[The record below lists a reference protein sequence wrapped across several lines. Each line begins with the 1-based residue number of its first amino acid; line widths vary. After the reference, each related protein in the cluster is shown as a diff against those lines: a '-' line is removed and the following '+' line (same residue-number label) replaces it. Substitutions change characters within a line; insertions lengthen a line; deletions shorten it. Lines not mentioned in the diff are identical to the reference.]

1 MIAEL
6 TNHLWQS
13 TLFAVAA
20 GLLTLAFRKNR
31 AQVRYWLWFSASIK
45 FFVPFSPLLS
55 LGSELETWAPA
66 AKKIASETASF
77 TIVQVAQP
85 FPDAASFVSSVPAG
99 TNWTL
104 LAILAVWLC
113 GFAAIALTLFRAWL
127 SVRAAVRSSSPL
139 AIAAPVDVRSSPGLL
154 EPGVVGLFRP
164 VLLLPAGIVERLT
177 PSELEA
183 VLAHELC
190 HIRRRDNLTSAIHMI
205 VEAVF
210 WFHPLVWWIGARLVE
225 ERELACDEEVLRL
238 GSEPRVY
245 AEGIL
250 NVCKL
255 YVESP
260 LRCVSGVTGS
270 NLKRRVRTILTGR
283 VPSGLNL
290 AKKLTLATAAA
301 TALAV
306 PVVVGLA
313 NAPLRAQS
321 GPAATAR
328 FEVASIKPCGG
339 GGPGTK
345 MGLGGGFPNV
355 SPGRLNTA
363 CALLA
368 APYPMAGL
376 IQRAYGRLGMGVPL
390 TPGSALPV
398 SGGPKWIYS
407 DSYVINAK
415 APDRTSE
422 KTMEGPMLQA
432 LLEDRFKLKVHR
444 ETRQL
449 PVYALTVGKGGSKL
463 QRAVEGSCVTPD
475 YSIRPMPPLAPG
487 KRYCLDMVG
496 GRNGPNTT
504 LKEDASTIDYI
515 CKLLGLMLDRPVIDK
530 TGIPGKYRVYL
541 EFAVDQT
548 TPGALEFT
556 APPSDEP
563 PAPSIFTVVEQQLGL
578 KLEATKGPREFL
590 VIDRVE
596 RPSEN

>member
-20 GLLTLAFRKNR
+20 GLLTVGFRKNR

-45 FFVPFSPLLS
+45 FFVPFSLLLS
-55 LGSELETWAPA
+55 LGSQLESWAPA
-66 AKKIASETASF
+66 AKKIATETVSF
-77 TIVQVAQP
+77 TVVQIAQP
-85 FPDAASFVSSVPAG
+85 FPDAASVVPSISAG
-99 TNWTL
+99 TDWTL
-104 LAILAVWLC
+104 IAILTVWLC
-113 GFAAIALTLFRAWL
+113 GFAAIAFTLLRSWL
-127 SVRAAVRSSSPL
+127 SVRAAVRSSFPL
-139 AIAAPVDVRSSPGLL
+139 QIAAPVEVRSSPGLL
-154 EPGVVGLFRP
+154 EPGIVGLFHP
-164 VLLLPAGIVERLT
+164 ILLLPAGIAERLT
-177 PSELEA
+177 PSQLEA

-190 HIRRRDNLTSAIHMI
+190 HVRRRDNLTSAIHMI

-225 ERELACDEEVLRL
+225 ERELACDEDVLRL

-283 VPSGLNL
+283 VPSGLNF
-290 AKKLTLATAAA
+290 AKKLVLATAVLV
-301 TALAV
+301 ALAA
-306 PVVVGLA
+306 PVIVGLV
-313 NAPLRAQS
+313 NAPLQAQS
-321 GPAATAR
+321 EPAGTAK

-339 GGPGTK
+339 GGPGT
-345 MGLGGGFPNV
+345 GRGRGTAGGFPNV
-355 SPGRLNTA
+355 SPGRLSTG
-363 CALLA
+363 CAVLA
-368 APYPMAGL
+368 AAYPMAGL
-376 IQRAYGRLGMGVPL
+376 IQRAYGRLWLGRL
-390 TPGSALPV
+390 ALGSALPV
-398 SGGPKWIYS
+398 SGGPKWVYS

-415 APDRTSE
+415 APDQASE

-432 LLEDRFKLKVHR
+432 LLEDRFKLKVHP
-444 ETRQL
+444 ETRQV
-449 PVYALTVGKGGSKL
+449 PVYALTVAKGGPRL
-463 QRAVEGSCVTPD
+463 QAADKSCVPL
-475 YSIRPMPPLAPG
+475 SLPMSPLAPG
-487 KRYCLDMVG
+487 KRYCDDLVG
-496 GRNGPNTT
+496 ARKGPNTT
-504 LKEDASTIDYI
+504 LKADASTLDYV

-530 TGIPGKYRVYL
+530 TGIPGKFSVYL
-541 EFAVDQT
+541 EFAVDQA
-548 TPGALEFT
+548 TPGALEFK
-556 APPSDEP
+556 APPSDDL

-578 KLEATKGPREFL
+578 KLEATKGSREFL

>member
-20 GLLTLAFRKNR
+20 GLLTVGFRKNR
-31 AQVRYWLWFSASIK
+31 AQVRYWLWFSASFK
-45 FFVPFSPLLS
+45 FFVPFSLLLS
-55 LGSELETWAPA
+55 LGGELETWAPA
-66 AKKIASETASF
+66 AKKIATETVSF
-77 TIVQVAQP
+77 TVAQVAQS
-85 FPDAASFVSSVPAG
+85 FPDAASVVPSISAG
-99 TNWTL
+99 ANWTL
-104 LAILAVWLC
+104 IAIVAAWLC
-113 GFAAIALTLFRAWL
+113 GFAAIAFTLFRGWL

-139 AIAAPVDVRSSPGLL
+139 QIAAPVEVRISPGLL
-154 EPGVVGLFRP
+154 EPGIVGLFRP
-164 VLLLPAGIVERLT
+164 TLLLPAGIVERLT
-177 PSELEA
+177 PSQLDA

-238 GSEPRVY
+238 GSEPRDY

-290 AKKLTLATAAA
+290 AKKLALATAAA
-301 TALAV
+301 VAFAA
-306 PVVVGLA
+306 PVTVGLL

-321 GPAATAR
+321 EPAATAR

-339 GGPGTK
+339 GGRSDAK
-345 MGLGGGFPNV
+345 MGPPGGFPSM
-355 SPGRLNTA
+355 SPGRLNTG
-363 CALLA
+363 CAALA
-368 APYPMAGL
+368 AAYPMAGL
-376 IQRAYGRLGMGVPL
+376 IQKVYGKLGLMNRPAL
-390 TPGSALPV
+390 GSALPAL
-398 SGGPKWIYS
+398 GGPKWIYS
-407 DSYVINAK
+407 DFYVINAK

-444 ETRQL
+444 ETRQV
-449 PVYALTVGKGGSKL
+449 PVYALTVAKGGPKL
-463 QRAVEGSCVTPD
+463 QAADKSCVPL
-475 YSIRPMPPLAPG
+475 SLPISPLAPG
-487 KRYCLDMVG
+487 NRYCDDLVG
-496 GRNGPNTT
+496 ARNGPNTT
-504 LKEDASTIDYI
+504 LKADASTLDYV

-530 TGIPGKYRVYL
+530 TGIPGKFSVYL
-541 EFAVDQT
+541 EFAVDQA
-548 TPGALEFT
+548 TPGALEFP
-556 APPSDEP
+556 APPSDVL
-563 PAPSIFTVVEQQLGL
+563 PAPSIFTVVQQLGL
-578 KLEATKGPREFL
+578 KLEPTRGPRDYI
-590 VIDRVE
+590 VIDHVE

>member
-1 MIAEL
+1 MIPEL

-20 GLLTLAFRKNR
+20 GLLTFAFRKNR

-45 FFVPFSPLLS
+45 FFVPFSLLLS
-55 LGSELETWAPA
+55 LGGELETWAPA
-66 AKKIASETASF
+66 AKKIATETVSF
-77 TIVQVAQP
+77 TVVQIAQP
-85 FPDAASFVSSVPAG
+85 FPDAASVVRSISAG
-99 TNWTL
+99 TDWTL
-104 LAILAVWLC
+104 VAILAAWLC
-113 GFAAIALTLFRAWL
+113 GFAAIAFTLFRGWL
-127 SVRAAVRSSSPL
+127 GVRAAVRSSSPL
-139 AIAAPVDVRSSPGLL
+139 EIAAPVEVRSSPGLL
-154 EPGVVGLFRP
+154 EPGIVGLFRP

-177 PSELEA
+177 PSQLEA
-183 VLAHELC
+183 VLAHELY
-190 HIRRRDNLTSAIHMI
+190 HVRRRDNLTSAIHMI

-238 GSEPRVY
+238 GSEPRDY

-290 AKKLTLATAAA
+290 AKKLALTTAAA
-301 TALAV
+301 LALAA
-306 PVVVGLA
+306 PVIVGLV

-321 GPAATAR
+321 EPTATAR

-339 GGPGTK
+339 GGRGDTR
-345 MGLGGGFPNV
+345 MGPAGGFPTV

-390 TPGSALPV
+390 ALGSALPV
-398 SGGPKWIYS
+398 LGGPKWIYS
-407 DSYVINAK
+407 DSYVVNAK
-415 APDRTSE
+415 APDQTSE

-432 LLEDRFKLKVHR
+432 LLEDRFKLKIHR
-444 ETRQL
+444 ETRQV
-449 PVYALTVGKGGSKL
+449 PVYALTVAKGGPRLK
-463 QRAVEGSCVTPD
+463 AADKSCIPVST
-475 YSIRPMPPLAPG
+475 RPVPPLPPG
-487 KRYCLDMVG
+487 KRYCDDYVG
-496 GRNGPNTT
+496 ARKGPNTT
-504 LKEDASTIDYI
+504 LKADASTLDYV

-530 TGIPGKYRVYL
+530 TGIPGKFSVYL
-541 EFAVDQT
+541 EFAVDQA
-548 TPGALEFT
+548 TPGALEFK

-563 PAPSIFTVVEQQLGL
+563 PGPSIFTVVQQLGL
-578 KLEATKGPREFL
+578 KLEPAKGPREFL
-590 VIDRVE
+590 VIDHAE